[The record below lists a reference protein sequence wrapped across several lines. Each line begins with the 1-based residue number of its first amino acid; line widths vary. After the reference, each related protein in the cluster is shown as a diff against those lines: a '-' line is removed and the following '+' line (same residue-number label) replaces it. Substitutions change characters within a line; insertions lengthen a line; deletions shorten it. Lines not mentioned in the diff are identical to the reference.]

1 MRIVF
6 PIILVFVG
14 MTILLSPLLYA
25 FGEMVMRAELIARQ
39 APSSGLSAI
48 GGTYILTLAIIGIV
62 VMAIGIV
69 AGLVA
74 AGRDR
79 LAGPLSQPRADGS
92 AAD

>member
-62 VMAIGIV
+62 